1 MNRYENA
8 GRLDRRITIQRAT
21 VAPDEY
27 GTPIET
33 WQDWACINAHIAYPT
48 TGSGEQQ
55 YDAVH
60 LATTNVVF
68 TIRYRPGLLQTDR
81 IVYDGNNYDIT
92 RIAESAGPGKTTK
105 QQAPRRAYLALTA
118 ELRK

>member
-21 VAPDEY
+21 TAADAH

-33 WQDWACINAHIAYPT
+33 WTDLVCTNAHLAYPA
-48 TGSGEQQ
+48 TGSGEAQ

-60 LATTNVVF
+60 LATTNAIF
-68 TIRYRPGLLQTDR
+68 TIRYRTGILQTDR
-81 IVYDGNNYDIT
+81 ILYNEQYYDIT
-92 RIAESAGPGKTTK
+92 RISESAGPGKTAK
-105 QQAPRRAYLALTA
+105 QQAPRRAYLAITA
-118 ELRK
+118 EVRK

>member
-21 VAPDEY
+21 VAADAF

-33 WQDWACINAHIAYPT
+33 WADWACTNAHLSYPA

-55 YDAVH
+55 HDAVH
-60 LATTNVVF
+60 LATTTVIF
-68 TIRYRPGLLQTDR
+68 TIRYRPGVLHTDR

-92 RIAESAGPGKTTK
+92 RIAESAGPGKTAK
-105 QQAPRRAYLALTA
+105 QQAPRGAYLAITT
-118 ELRK
+118 EFRK